1 MSAARRL
8 LGLSAAFALL
18 GAAPAAADL
27 GGPDDSIATAYGPL
41 VPGMT
46 YEGAFVSETD
56 VDYLAFDVTSPGQ
69 TLRFDVRNTVSPCLS
84 PDLTGCPVYA
94 TLLDASGT
102 QLGGEGSGAGT
113 GPVTDD
119 APEETVDWTFPEPG
133 RFYVAM
139 DSGGDDPTYAIS
151 YAVVPPAP
159 ATPAGGGGG
168 GGGGSGAGGTT
179 TGTGNA
185 GAGSGSG
192 PAPTPGP
199 VVADAKTRVRA
210 LLGAV
215 SAAPAPGAPAV
226 RVRVTVR
233 RPLAALRVRVRD
245 EAGRTIAQ
253 ALRADVAPATFT
265 VRLPLGAA
273 TRRALTRRGR
283 LTLGVSVTATPVGGA
298 PATARRSV
306 RLRAR

>member
-1 MSAARRL
+1 MSVARRL
-8 LGLSAAFALL
+8 LGLSAALGLL

-41 VPGMT
+41 APGT
-46 YEGAFVSETD
+46 VYDGAFVSETD
-56 VDYLAFDVTSPGQ
+56 VDYLAFDVTAPGQ

-119 APEETVDWTFPEPG
+119 APEETVDWTFPQAG

-159 ATPAGGGGG
+159 ATPPGGGSAGGGPATGN
-168 GGGGSGAGGTT
+168 GA
-179 TGTGNA
+179 GNA
-185 GAGSGSG
+185 GAGGGS
-192 PAPTPGP
+192 ATTPDP
-199 VVADAKTRVRA
+199 LAADAKARSRA
-210 LLGAV
+210 ALGAV
-215 SAAPAPGAPAV
+215 SAAPAAGAPGV
-226 RVRVTVR
+226 RIRVTVR

-245 EAGRTIAQ
+245 EGGRTIAQ

-283 LTLGVSVTATPVGGA
+283 LTLGVSVTATPAIGA
-298 PATARRSV
+298 PATTRRRV
-306 RLRAR
+306 RLLAR